1 MTRADADGGAPVART
16 TEGIVRL
23 VGLLKPER
31 IRVPLSSQDKPGILA
46 ELVDLVA
53 RSEGR
58 EGEREAIY
66 RAVLERE
73 SVLSTGVGDGIALPH
88 AKYEGLDGLVMA
100 AGVSREPVDFGSLDG
115 KPVRLFFLLLAPES
129 AAGAHVRTLSR
140 LSRVMRDPTLRAR
153 LIEARDPEVFLQVL
167 GEAERAAQ

>member
-1 MTRADADGGAPVART
+1 MTRADADGGSNVART
-16 TEGIVRL
+16 TEGVVRL
-23 VGLLKPER
+23 ADLLKPER
-31 IRVPLSSQDKPGILA
+31 IRVPLSSLDKPGILG

-58 EGEREAIY
+58 EAEREVIY

-88 AKYEGLDGLVMA
+88 AKYEGLGGMVMA
-100 AGVSREPVDFGSLDG
+100 AGVSREPVEYGSLDG

-140 LSRVMRDPTLRAR
+140 LSRMMRDPALRSR
-153 LIEARDPEVFLQVL
+153 LIEAGDAAGFFQAL
-167 GEAERAAQ
+167 GEAERAAH